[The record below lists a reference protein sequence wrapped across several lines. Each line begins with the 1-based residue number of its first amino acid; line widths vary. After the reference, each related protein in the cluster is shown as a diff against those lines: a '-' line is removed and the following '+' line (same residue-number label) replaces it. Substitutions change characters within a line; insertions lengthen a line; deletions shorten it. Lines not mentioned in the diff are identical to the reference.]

1 MEYSLLEDVETSTKV
16 LYLNTCMMCIHFLIL
31 IIIAAMLAPVA
42 KDAGVL
48 ISDAST
54 TLHDLGTIIPK
65 INLLIPEAENATRIL
80 GHMIPEINEGI
91 KILKQMCQQD
101 PSCHF

>member
-1 MEYSLLEDVETSTKV
+1 MSYALLEEAETTTKV
-16 LYLNTCMMCIHFLIL
+16 LYINTCMVCLHFIIL
-31 IIIAAMLAPVA
+31 IVIAAMLGPVA
-42 KDAGVL
+42 NDAGVL
-48 ISDAST
+48 IHDAGQ
-54 TLHDLGTIIPK
+54 TLADFGTIIPK

-80 GHMIPEINEGI
+80 GHMIPEISEGI